1 MQTKRRWTTDAQEVV
16 TAVLHAEARLGELLK
31 SSSKGTFK
39 KGGEKS
45 PPEGIDK
52 KQSHYAQALL
62 TAKAYSNKFLTSDIV
77 FDSIRSWVNL
87 KSFLR
92 ALKMT
97 LLMSDSK
104 RYAN

>member
-16 TAVLHAEARLGELLK
+16 AEARLGGLLK

-52 KQSHYAQALL
+52 KQSHYAQAF
-62 TAKAYSNKFLTSDIV
+62 A
-77 FDSIRSWVNL
+77 
-87 KSFLR
+87 
-92 ALKMT
+92 
-97 LLMSDSK
+97 DSK
-104 RYAN
+104 SILKQVLDQ